1 MRRGWLLLAVSF
13 IFAGRVFYSLL
24 EAEPIRV
31 TSSQLKHL
39 NGQVYAQGKITNTG
53 AAVRGID
60 LEVHYYDSNGR
71 PLGED
76 TLKLD
81 RLRPGE
87 VRSFRSPPHALSQVN
102 DFSILLNQGR
112 NPYGN

>member
-1 MRRGWLLLAVSF
+1 MRKGWLLLAVSLV
-13 IFAGRVFYSLL
+13 FAGLVFYSLL

-31 TSSQLKHL
+31 ISSQLEHRD
-39 NGQVYAQGKITNTG
+39 GQFYVQGKVTNTG
-53 AAVRGID
+53 AAIRGID
-60 LEVHYYDSNGR
+60 LEVHYYDSSGR

-76 TLKLD
+76 TLRLD

-87 VRSFRSPPHALSQVN
+87 VRGFRSPPHALSQVN

>member
-1 MRRGWLLLAVSF
+1 MRKGWLLLALSLV
-13 IFAGRVFYSLL
+13 FAGLVFYLLL
-24 EAEPIRV
+24 EAEPIRI
-31 TSSQLKHL
+31 TSSQLEDRD
-39 NGQVYAQGKITNTG
+39 GQVYVQGKITNTG
-53 AAVRGID
+53 AAVRGIN

-76 TLKLD
+76 TLRLD

-87 VRSFRSPPHALSQVN
+87 VRGFRSPPRALSQVN
-102 DFSILLNQGR
+102 GFSILLNEGR